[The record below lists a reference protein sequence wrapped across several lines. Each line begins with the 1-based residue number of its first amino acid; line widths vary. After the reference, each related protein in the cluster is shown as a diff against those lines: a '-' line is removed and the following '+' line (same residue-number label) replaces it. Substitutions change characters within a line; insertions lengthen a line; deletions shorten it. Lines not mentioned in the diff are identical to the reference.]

1 MPQNPFC
8 LKNQNQINKLN
19 LNHLNGKKERY
30 IKVSKI
36 NCLFVRMQRNKIGF
50 SASYVCRFTK
60 SKQSCYHFI
69 GSIYEIKLTEA
80 VSQCIYFRSIF
91 KNDFKLVLD
100 LKNGNCTFKG
110 VPINLDLSRASISL
124 NTGQLPLQSNEST
137 SNEPAPSNYQIVIV
151 NNAVNPVHA
160 PLNIISHH
168 QAKTIDELFNEY
180 CVSRNI
186 KDNTVK
192 SYKTAIAGTCGRDWS
207 KLITEI
213 SPTTIN
219 TNFGRATL
227 VQYLIILKSL
237 FSYAQACN
245 YISQNPFLNTSN
257 IIVTSVVKH
266 RAALNCEDFDTLE
279 DGELAVGNFL
289 QRTLEAS
296 KQTPQ
301 KRLFELWLLHMVL
314 ATRIS
319 ETARIIKIYYGLNE
333 HERAQTKY
341 LKIETKTTKKD
352 QEANFRVPLIPKVK
366 RLLEKVCHNLGH
378 YCPEYIKK
386 LISASIP
393 EDFRSQIK
401 AHGSRAIYRTII
413 DFITPVTTDI
423 RAKEYYLSHEIQNKV
438 AQSYS
443 RNDLIQVRI
452 EIQELYLAW
461 LDKLLKNYCGLTNF
475 FEDNTVKDNT
485 KT

>member
-1 MPQNPFC
+1 
-8 LKNQNQINKLN
+8 
-19 LNHLNGKKERY
+19 
-30 IKVSKI
+30 
-36 NCLFVRMQRNKIGF
+36 
-50 SASYVCRFTK
+50 
-60 SKQSCYHFI
+60 
-69 GSIYEIKLTEA
+69 
-80 VSQCIYFRSIF
+80 
-91 KNDFKLVLD
+91 
-100 LKNGNCTFKG
+100 
-110 VPINLDLSRASISL
+110 
-124 NTGQLPLQSNEST
+124 
-137 SNEPAPSNYQIVIV
+137 
-151 NNAVNPVHA
+151 
-160 PLNIISHH
+160 
-168 QAKTIDELFNEY
+168 
-180 CVSRNI
+180 
-186 KDNTVK
+186 
-192 SYKTAIAGTCGRDWS
+192 
-207 KLITEI
+207 
-213 SPTTIN
+213 
-219 TNFGRATL
+219 
-227 VQYLIILKSL
+227 
-237 FSYAQACN
+237 
-245 YISQNPFLNTSN
+245 
-257 IIVTSVVKH
+257 
-266 RAALNCEDFDTLE
+266 
-279 DGELAVGNFL
+279 
-289 QRTLEAS
+289 
-296 KQTPQ
+296 
-301 KRLFELWLLHMVL
+301 MVL

-352 QEANFRVPLIPKVK
+352 QEANFRVPLITKVK

-423 RAKEYYLSHEIQNKV
+423 RAKEYYISHEIQNKV

-443 RNDLIQVRI
+443 RNDLIQARI